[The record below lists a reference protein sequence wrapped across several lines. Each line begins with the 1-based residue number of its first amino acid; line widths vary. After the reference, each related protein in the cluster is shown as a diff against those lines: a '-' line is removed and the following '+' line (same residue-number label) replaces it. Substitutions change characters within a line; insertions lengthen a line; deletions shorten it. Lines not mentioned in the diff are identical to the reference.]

1 MSDATKTAET
11 KTPETNKTIQ
21 VINYIRQNASEGYRQ
36 RVPIL
41 NDKGE
46 FVKFSNPLK
55 DYSVLKNEF
64 FTGLINMIGESIINR
79 INTFENPLAKFK
91 RKTNGLGIDVREI
104 ASGLVEGMDFEFT
117 TEGIAKMFKLYPVEY
132 AECFHRLN
140 RRRVFPITISKKEM
154 AQALNSFD
162 DLERIMNDKVNT
174 LYQSDYQEEYTW
186 MIELLRASAQNNN
199 LKLIEVGEV
208 KDEASGID
216 YVETVKD
223 ISSSFKFR
231 NRTNSAYGNDNAT
244 TKILPC
250 CDKEDIAL
258 ILPYTIKNRISTRV
272 LASAFNKDEVAFN
285 VDNVTEVDFLGYI
298 KRGEDTSV
306 KYYQIDGFVCDKN
319 FIRVMDDPDNG
330 LEENNLP
337 TVRAKNSYLHIWQ
350 TLSTSPFVCCNVLVH
365 EVQASDIPDGYFDNL
380 VKNDT
385 TVTK

>member
-1 MSDATKTAET
+1 MANE
-11 KTPETNKTIQ
+11 NKTIN
-21 VINYIRQNASEGYRQ
+21 VINYIRQNASDAYKE
-36 RVPIL
+36 RVPLL
-41 NDKGE
+41 NSKGE
-46 FVKFSNPLK
+46 FVNFANPLK
-55 DYSVLKNEF
+55 EYSVIKNEF
-64 FTGLINMIGESIINR
+64 FTGLINVIGDSILNR
-79 INTFENPLAKFK
+79 INKFENPLAKFK

-104 ASGLVEGMDFEFT
+104 ASGLVDGMDFEFT

-162 DLERIMNDKVNT
+162 DLENLINDKVNT
-174 LYQSDYQEEYTW
+174 LYESNYQEEYIY
-186 MIELLRASAQNNN
+186 MIELLRSAAQNNN
-199 LKLIEVGEV
+199 LKIITVDEVTNETT
-208 KDEASGID
+208 GIS

-223 ISSSFKFR
+223 IASSFKFR
-231 NRTNSAYGNDNAT
+231 DRTNSAYGNDHVD

-250 CDKEDIAL
+250 CGKEDIAL

-298 KRGEDTSV
+298 KRGESTNT

-319 FIRVMDDPDNG
+319 FIRVLDDPDNG

-350 TLSTSPFVCCNVLVH
+350 TLSTSPFVCCNVLAH
-365 EVQASDIPDGYFDNL
+365 EVDKTVIPDGYFNNL
-380 VKNDT
+380 IENGI
-385 TVTK
+385 TVSK

>member
-1 MSDATKTAET
+1 MANE
-11 KTPETNKTIQ
+11 NKTIN
-21 VINYIRQNASEGYRQ
+21 VINYIRQNASDGYKE
-36 RVPIL
+36 RVPLL
-41 NDKGE
+41 NSAGE
-46 FVKFSNPLK
+46 YVQFSNPLK
-55 DYSVLKNEF
+55 EYSVLKNEF
-64 FTGLINMIGESIINR
+64 FTGLINVIGDSILNR
-79 INTFENPLAKFK
+79 INKFENPLAKFK

-140 RRRVFPITISKKEM
+140 RRRVFPVTISKKEM

-162 DLERIMNDKVNT
+162 DLENLINDKVNT
-174 LYQSDYQEEYTW
+174 LYESNYQEEYIY
-186 MIELLRASAQNNN
+186 MIELLRSAAQNNN
-199 LKLIEVGEV
+199 LKIITVDEVT
-208 KDEASGID
+208 DEASGMT

-223 ISSSFKFR
+223 IASSFNFR
-231 NRTNSAYGNDNAT
+231 DRTNSAFGNDHET

-250 CDKEDIAL
+250 CGKEDIAL
-258 ILPYTIKNRISTRV
+258 ILPYFIKNRISTRV

-298 KRGEDTSV
+298 KRGESTNT

-319 FIRVMDDPDNG
+319 FIRVLDDPDNG

-350 TLSTSPFVCCNVLVH
+350 TLSTSPFVCCNVLAH
-365 EVQASDIPDGYFDNL
+365 EVDKSVIPEGYFNNL
-380 VKNDT
+380 IENGA
-385 TVTK
+385 TVSK

>member
-1 MSDATKTAET
+1 MANE
-11 KTPETNKTIQ
+11 NKTIN
-21 VINYIRQNASEGYRQ
+21 VINYVRQNASDAYKE
-36 RVPIL
+36 RVPLL
-41 NDKGE
+41 NSKGE
-46 FVKFSNPLK
+46 FVNFANPLK
-55 DYSVLKNEF
+55 EYSVIKNEF
-64 FTGLINMIGESIINR
+64 FTGLINIIGDSILNR
-79 INTFENPLAKFK
+79 INKFENPLAKFK

-104 ASGLVEGMDFEFT
+104 ASGLVDGMDFEFT

-162 DLERIMNDKVNT
+162 DLENLINDKVNT
-174 LYQSDYQEEYTW
+174 LYESNYQEEYIY
-186 MIELLRASAQNNN
+186 MIELLRSAAQNNN
-199 LKLIEVGEV
+199 LKIITVDEVTN
-208 KDEASGID
+208 EASGMT

-223 ISSSFKFR
+223 IASSFKFR
-231 NRTNSAYGNDNAT
+231 DRTNSAYGNDHET

-250 CDKEDIAL
+250 CGKEDIAL

-298 KRGEDTSV
+298 KRGESTNT

-319 FIRVMDDPDNG
+319 FIRVLDDPDNG

-350 TLSTSPFVCCNVLVH
+350 TLSTSPFVCCNVLAH
-365 EVQASDIPDGYFDNL
+365 EVDKSVIPEGYFNNL
-380 VKNDT
+380 IENGV
-385 TVTK
+385 TVGE

>member
-1 MSDATKTAET
+1 MANE
-11 KTPETNKTIQ
+11 NKTIN
-21 VINYIRQNASEGYRQ
+21 VINYIRQNASDGYKE

-41 NDKGE
+41 NSAGE
-46 FVKFSNPLK
+46 YVQFANPLK
-55 DYSVLKNEF
+55 EYSVLKNEF
-64 FTGLINMIGESIINR
+64 FTGLINVIGDSILNR
-79 INTFENPLAKFK
+79 INKFENPLAKFK

-140 RRRVFPITISKKEM
+140 RRRVFPVTISKKEM
-154 AQALNSFD
+154 AQALNSFS
-162 DLERIMNDKVNT
+162 DLENLINDKVNT
-174 LYQSDYQEEYTW
+174 LYESNYQEEYIY
-186 MIELLRASAQNNN
+186 MIELLRSAAQNNN
-199 LKLIEVGEV
+199 LKIITVDEVT
-208 KDEASGID
+208 DEASGMT

-223 ISSSFKFR
+223 IASSFKFR
-231 NRTNSAYGNDNAT
+231 DRTNSAYGNDHET

-250 CDKEDIAL
+250 CGKEDIAL
-258 ILPYTIKNRISTRV
+258 ILPYFIKNRISTRV

-298 KRGEDTSV
+298 KRGESTNT

-319 FIRVMDDPDNG
+319 FIRVLDDPDNG

-350 TLSTSPFVCCNVLVH
+350 TLSTSPFVCCNVLAH
-365 EVQASDIPDGYFDNL
+365 EVDKSVIPVGYFNNL
-380 VKNDT
+380 IENGA
-385 TVTK
+385 TVSK

>member
-1 MSDATKTAET
+1 MAKNES
-11 KTPETNKTIQ
+11 KTIN
-21 VINYIRQNASEGYRQ
+21 VINYIRQNASDAYKE

-46 FVKFSNPLK
+46 FVNFANPLK
-55 DYSVLKNEF
+55 EYSIQKNEF
-64 FTGLINMIGESIINR
+64 FTGLINVIGDSILNR

-117 TEGIAKMFKLYPVEY
+117 TEGIAKMFKLYPTEY

-154 AQALNSFD
+154 SQALNSFD
-162 DLERIMNDKVNT
+162 DLENLINDKVNT
-174 LYQSDYQEEYTW
+174 LYESNYLEEYTY
-186 MIELLRASAQNNN
+186 MIELLRSSAQNNN
-199 LKLIEVGEV
+199 LKIIEVEDV
-208 KDEASGID
+208 KDTESGTT

-223 ISSSFKFR
+223 IASSFKFR
-231 NRTNSAYGNDNAT
+231 DRTNSSYGNDNED

-250 CDKEDIAL
+250 CGKEDIAL
-258 ILPYTIKNRISTRV
+258 ILPYFIKNRISTRV

-298 KRGEDTSV
+298 KRGE

-319 FIRVMDDPDNG
+319 FIRVLDDPDNG

-350 TLSTSPFVCCNVLVH
+350 TLSTSPFVCCNVLAH
-365 EVQASDIPDGYFDNL
+365 EVDASVIPDKYFDNL
-380 VKNDT
+380 IENDT
-385 TVTK
+385 TITE

>member
-1 MSDATKTAET
+1 MANE
-11 KTPETNKTIQ
+11 NKTIN
-21 VINYIRQNASEGYRQ
+21 VINYIRQNASEVYKE

-46 FVKFSNPLK
+46 FVKFANPLK
-55 DYSVLKNEF
+55 EYSIQKNEF
-64 FTGLINMIGESIINR
+64 FTGLINVIGDSILNR
-79 INTFENPLAKFK
+79 INKFENPLAKFK

-117 TEGIAKMFKLYPVEY
+117 TEGIAKMFKLYPTEY
-132 AECFHRLN
+132 AECFHRLK
-140 RRRVFPITISKKEM
+140 RRRIFPITISKKEM

-162 DLERIMNDKVNT
+162 DLENLINDKVNT
-174 LYQSDYQEEYTW
+174 LYESNYQEEYIY
-186 MIELLRASAQNNN
+186 MIELLRSSAQNNN
-199 LKLIEVGEV
+199 LKIINVDEVTNE
-208 KDEASGID
+208 ESGIT

-223 ISSSFKFR
+223 IASSFKFR
-231 NRTNSAYGNDNAT
+231 DRTNSAYGNDNEN

-250 CDKEDIAL
+250 CGKEDIAL

-298 KRGEDTSV
+298 KRGVDTNA

-319 FIRVMDDPDNG
+319 FIRVLDDPDNG

-337 TVRAKNSYLHIWQ
+337 TVRAKNSYLHVWQ
-350 TLSTSPFVCCNVLVH
+350 TLSTSPFVCCNVLAH
-365 EVQASDIPDGYFDNL
+365 EVEESVIPEGYFDNL
-380 VKNDT
+380 IENGATITD
-385 TVTK
+385 

>member
-1 MSDATKTAET
+1 MANE
-11 KTPETNKTIQ
+11 NKTIN
-21 VINYIRQNASEGYRQ
+21 VINYIRQNASDGYKE
-36 RVPIL
+36 RVPLL
-41 NDKGE
+41 NSKGE
-46 FVKFSNPLK
+46 FVNFANPLK
-55 DYSVLKNEF
+55 EYSVIKNEF
-64 FTGLINMIGESIINR
+64 FTGLINVIGDSILNR
-79 INTFENPLAKFK
+79 INKFENPLAKFK

-140 RRRVFPITISKKEM
+140 RRRVFPVTISKKEM

-162 DLERIMNDKVNT
+162 DLENLINDKVNT
-174 LYQSDYQEEYTW
+174 LYESNYQEEYIY
-186 MIELLRASAQNNN
+186 MIELLRSAAQNNN
-199 LKLIEVGEV
+199 LKIITVDEVT
-208 KDEASGID
+208 DEASGMT

-223 ISSSFKFR
+223 IASSFNFR
-231 NRTNSAYGNDNAT
+231 DRTNSAFGNDHET

-250 CDKEDIAL
+250 CGKEDIAL
-258 ILPYTIKNRISTRV
+258 ILPYFIKNRISTRV

-298 KRGEDTSV
+298 KRGESTNT

-319 FIRVMDDPDNG
+319 FIRVLDDPDNG

-350 TLSTSPFVCCNVLVH
+350 TLSTSPFVCCNVLAH
-365 EVQASDIPDGYFDNL
+365 EVDKSVIPEGYFNNL
-380 VKNDT
+380 IENGA
-385 TVTK
+385 TVSK

>member
-1 MSDATKTAET
+1 MANE
-11 KTPETNKTIQ
+11 NKTINA
-21 VINYIRQNASEGYRQ
+21 INYIRQNASEVYRE

-46 FVKFSNPLK
+46 FVKFANPLK
-55 DYSVLKNEF
+55 EYSIQKNEF
-64 FTGLINMIGESIINR
+64 FTGLINVIGDSILNR
-79 INTFENPLAKFK
+79 INKFENPLAKFK

-117 TEGIAKMFKLYPVEY
+117 TEGIAKMFKLYPTEY

-140 RRRVFPITISKKEM
+140 RRRIFPITISKKEM

-162 DLERIMNDKVNT
+162 DLENLITDKVNT
-174 LYQSDYQEEYTW
+174 LYESNYQEEYIY
-186 MIELLRASAQNNN
+186 MIELLRSSAQNNN
-199 LKLIEVGEV
+199 LKIINVDEVTNE
-208 KDEASGID
+208 ESGIN

-223 ISSSFKFR
+223 IASSFKFR
-231 NRTNSAYGNDNAT
+231 DRTNSAYGNNNEN

-250 CDKEDIAL
+250 CGKEDITL

-285 VDNVTEVDFLGYI
+285 VDNVTEVDFLGYV
-298 KRGEDTSV
+298 KRGKDTNT

-319 FIRVMDDPDNG
+319 FIRVLDDPDNG

-337 TVRAKNSYLHIWQ
+337 TVRAKNSYLHVWQ
-350 TLSTSPFVCCNVLVH
+350 TLSTSPFVCCNVLAH
-365 EVQASDIPDGYFDNL
+365 EVDESVIPGGYFGNL
-380 VKNDT
+380 IENGATIAD
-385 TVTK
+385 

>member
-1 MSDATKTAET
+1 MANE
-11 KTPETNKTIQ
+11 NKTIN
-21 VINYIRQNASEGYRQ
+21 VINYIRQNASDGYKE
-36 RVPIL
+36 RVPLL
-41 NDKGE
+41 NSAGE
-46 FVKFSNPLK
+46 YVQFANPLK
-55 DYSVLKNEF
+55 EYSVLKNEF
-64 FTGLINMIGESIINR
+64 FTGLINVIGDSILNR
-79 INTFENPLAKFK
+79 INKFENPLAKFK

-140 RRRVFPITISKKEM
+140 RRRVFPVTISKKEM

-162 DLERIMNDKVNT
+162 DLENLINDKVNT
-174 LYQSDYQEEYTW
+174 LYESNYQEEYIY
-186 MIELLRASAQNNN
+186 MIELLRSAAQNNN
-199 LKLIEVGEV
+199 LKIITVDEVT
-208 KDEASGID
+208 DEASGIN

-223 ISSSFKFR
+223 IASSFNFR
-231 NRTNSAYGNDNAT
+231 DRTNSAFGNDHET

-250 CDKEDIAL
+250 CGKEDIAL
-258 ILPYTIKNRISTRV
+258 ILPYFIKNRISTRV

-298 KRGEDTSV
+298 KRGESTNT

-319 FIRVMDDPDNG
+319 FIRVLDDPDNG

-350 TLSTSPFVCCNVLVH
+350 TLSTSPFVCCNVLAH
-365 EVQASDIPDGYFDNL
+365 EVDKSVIPEGYFNNL
-380 VKNDT
+380 IENGA
-385 TVTK
+385 TVSK

>member
-1 MSDATKTAET
+1 MANE
-11 KTPETNKTIQ
+11 NKTIN
-21 VINYIRQNASEGYRQ
+21 VINYIRQNASDGYKE
-36 RVPIL
+36 RVPLL
-41 NDKGE
+41 NSKGE
-46 FVKFSNPLK
+46 YVNFANPLK
-55 DYSVLKNEF
+55 EYSVLKNEF
-64 FTGLINMIGESIINR
+64 FTGLINVIGDSILNR
-79 INTFENPLAKFK
+79 INKFENPLAKFK

-117 TEGIAKMFKLYPVEY
+117 TEGIAKMYKLYPVEY

-140 RRRVFPITISKKEM
+140 RRRVFPVTISKKEM
-154 AQALNSFD
+154 AQALNSFN
-162 DLERIMNDKVNT
+162 DLENLINDKVNT
-174 LYQSDYQEEYTW
+174 LYESNYQEEYTY
-186 MIELLRASAQNNN
+186 MIELLRSAAQNNN
-199 LKLIEVGEV
+199 LKIITVDEVT
-208 KDEASGID
+208 DEASGTT

-223 ISSSFKFR
+223 IASSFKFR
-231 NRTNSAYGNDNAT
+231 DRTNSAYGNEHVD

-250 CDKEDIAL
+250 CGKEDIAL

-298 KRGEDTSV
+298 KRGENTNV

-319 FIRVMDDPDNG
+319 FIRVLDDPDNG

-350 TLSTSPFVCCNVLVH
+350 TLSTSPFVCCNVLAH
-365 EVQASDIPDGYFDNL
+365 EVDSTVIPEGYFNNL
-380 VKNDT
+380 IKNGA

>member
-1 MSDATKTAET
+1 MANE
-11 KTPETNKTIQ
+11 NKTIN
-21 VINYIRQNASEGYRQ
+21 VINYIRQNASDGYKE
-36 RVPIL
+36 RVPLL
-41 NDKGE
+41 NSKGE
-46 FVKFSNPLK
+46 YVKFANPLK
-55 DYSVLKNEF
+55 EYSVLKNEF
-64 FTGLINMIGESIINR
+64 FTGLINVIGDSILNR
-79 INTFENPLAKFK
+79 INKFENPLAKFK

-140 RRRVFPITISKKEM
+140 RRRVFPVTISKKEM
-154 AQALNSFD
+154 AQALNSFS
-162 DLERIMNDKVNT
+162 DLENLINDKVNT
-174 LYQSDYQEEYTW
+174 LYESNYQEEYIY
-186 MIELLRASAQNNN
+186 MIELLRSAAQNNN
-199 LKLIEVGEV
+199 LKIITVDEVT
-208 KDEASGID
+208 DETSGLS

-223 ISSSFKFR
+223 IASSFKFR
-231 NRTNSAYGNDNAT
+231 DRTNSAYGNDHET

-250 CDKEDIAL
+250 CGKEDIAL
-258 ILPYTIKNRISTRV
+258 ILPYFIKNRISTRV

-298 KRGEDTSV
+298 KRGESNNT

-319 FIRVMDDPDNG
+319 FIRVLDDPDNG

-350 TLSTSPFVCCNVLVH
+350 TLSTSPFVCCNVLAH
-365 EVQASDIPDGYFDNL
+365 EVESTVIPEGYFENL
-380 VKNDT
+380 IKNGA